1 MKAIGEAGK
10 NVKDLGDRLMKLSK
24 ARQGLVS
31 AWEKLE
37 KAKAEK

>member
-1 MKAIGEAGK
+1 
-10 NVKDLGDRLMKLSK
+10 MKLSK